1 MVYIILFAAVLPAFV
16 LVWLI
21 YRKDK
26 LQPEPISQLIKAA
39 LWGIASV
46 FVSFLISTPLSLLF
60 GEGSGIGLV
69 DSAYTAFCLAAI
81 PEEVAKFLCLF
92 LFLRKN
98 KYFDEYMDGIVYAVC
113 VSMGFAGIENILY
126 LFSSENWAAVGVTR
140 ALISVPGHYAFAVLM
155 GYYYSHWHILKDPKS
170 KLLMLAAPIL
180 AHGIFDFLLMW
191 APYVDSLYT
200 ILTLA
205 FFFFISKMHKYC
217 SKLIARQREIDVASM
232 AAQSCQNTTSGES
245 HTQND

>member
-1 MVYIILFAAVLPAFV
+1 MVYIILLSALLPAFV

-26 LQPEPISQLIKAA
+26 LQPEPISQIIKAA
-39 LWGIASV
+39 LWGVASV
-46 FVSFLISTPLSLLF
+46 FVSFFFSIPLTILF
-60 GEGSGIGLV
+60 GEGTGIGFV

-81 PEEVAKFLCLF
+81 PEEVAKLLCLF

-126 LFSSENWAAVGVTR
+126 LFNAENWAALGVTR

-155 GYYYSHWHILKDPKS
+155 GYYYSHWHMLKDQKS

-191 APYVDSLYT
+191 APYAESLYT
-200 ILTLA
+200 ILTLV
-205 FFFFISKMHKYC
+205 FFIFLSKMHKYC
-217 SKLIARQREIDVASM
+217 SKLVARQREIDIALMATHSHQDAS
-232 AAQSCQNTTSGES
+232 TGDT
-245 HTQND
+245 HTQNA